1 MGRRGWERSQIRVK
15 TVIRLGE
22 IMQRLEDKVAVVT
35 GAGRGIGREIALLM
49 AAQGAKVVV
58 NDLGGN
64 TDGTGTGK
72 IADDVVAEIRAAG
85 GEAVSNTDS
94 VAEVG
99 GGEALVQTALDSF
112 GGMDIL
118 VNNAGILRDRTIFKM
133 EESDWDAVLAVHLKG
148 HYCCTRPFANYIRN
162 ENRTGGRIIN
172 FSSVSGLF
180 GNFGQANYAAAK
192 AGIAGFSRVM
202 ALELAKYGCT
212 SNTISP
218 GALTRMT
225 IPLRENRGES
235 VGDNEIERRP
245 TAHRTH
251 LCLASQRRICGVL
264 PQRSSTPAAVASPSC
279 SSQKSLSN
287 QNAAAYG
294 LWTNWTKSCP
304 SSLKQRK
311 RMWQQP
317 MRAPNR

>member
-1 MGRRGWERSQIRVK
+1 
-15 TVIRLGE
+15 
-22 IMQRLEDKVAVVT
+22 MQRLEDKVAVIT
-35 GAGRGIGREIALLM
+35 GAGRGIGKEIALLM
-49 AAQGAKVVV
+49 ASLGAKVVV

-94 VAEVG
+94 VAEVS
-99 GGEALVQTALDSF
+99 GGEALVQTALDNF

-133 EESDWDAVLAVHLKG
+133 EESDWDAVIAVHLKG
-148 HYCCTRPFANYIRN
+148 HYCCTRPFANYIRS

-172 FSSVSGLF
+172 FSSVSGLY

-225 IPLRENRGES
+225 IPLRENRGEN
-235 VGDNEIERRP
+235 VGDSEIESGGP
-245 TAHRTH
+245 QHIAPI
-251 LCLASQRRICGVL
+251 CAWLASDASAGITSEIFHTGRGGIAIMQQPKNIKQYKKRGSVWTMDELDQIV
-264 PQRSSTPAAVASPSC
+264 PQLIDAKKANV
-279 SSQKSLSN
+279 
-287 QNAAAYG
+287 AAADESG
-294 LWTNWTKSCP
+294 KPIEL
-304 SSLKQRK
+304 
-311 RMWQQP
+311 
-317 MRAPNR
+317 

>member
-1 MGRRGWERSQIRVK
+1 
-15 TVIRLGE
+15 
-22 IMQRLEDKVAVVT
+22 MQRLEDKVAVIT
-35 GAGRGIGREIALLM
+35 GAGRGIGKEIALLM
-49 AAQGAKVVV
+49 ASLGAKVVV

-85 GEAVSNTDS
+85 GEAVSNTNS
-94 VAEVG
+94 VAEVS
-99 GGEALVQTALDSF
+99 GGEALVQTALDNF

-133 EESDWDAVLAVHLKG
+133 EESDWDAVIAVHLKG
-148 HYCCTRPFANYIRN
+148 HYCCTRPFANYIRS

-172 FSSVSGLF
+172 FSSVSGLY

-225 IPLRENRGES
+225 IPLRENRGEN
-235 VGDNEIERRP
+235 VGDSEIESGGP
-245 TAHRTH
+245 QHIAPI
-251 LCLASQRRICGVL
+251 CAWLASDASAGITSEIFHTGRGGIAIMQQPKIIKQFKKRGSVWTMDELDQIV
-264 PQRSSTPAAVASPSC
+264 PQLIDAKKANV
-279 SSQKSLSN
+279 
-287 QNAAAYG
+287 AAADESG
-294 LWTNWTKSCP
+294 KPIEL
-304 SSLKQRK
+304 
-311 RMWQQP
+311 
-317 MRAPNR
+317 

>member
-1 MGRRGWERSQIRVK
+1 
-15 TVIRLGE
+15 
-22 IMQRLEDKVAVVT
+22 MQRLEDKVAVIT
-35 GAGRGIGREIALLM
+35 GAGRGIGKEIALLM
-49 AAQGAKVVV
+49 ASLGAKVVV

-94 VAEVG
+94 VAEVS
-99 GGEALVQTALDSF
+99 GGEALVQTALDNF

-133 EESDWDAVLAVHLKG
+133 EESDWDAVIAVHLKG
-148 HYCCTRPFANYIRN
+148 HYCCTRPFANYIRS

-172 FSSVSGLF
+172 FSSVSGLY

-225 IPLRENRGES
+225 IPLRENRGEN
-235 VGDNEIERRP
+235 VGDSEIESGGP
-245 TAHRTH
+245 QHIAPI
-251 LCLASQRRICGVL
+251 CAWLASDASAGITSEIFHTGRGGIAIMQQPKIIKQFKKRGSVWSMDELDQIV
-264 PQRSSTPAAVASPSC
+264 PQLIDAKKANV
-279 SSQKSLSN
+279 
-287 QNAAAYG
+287 AAADESG
-294 LWTNWTKSCP
+294 KPIEL
-304 SSLKQRK
+304 
-311 RMWQQP
+311 
-317 MRAPNR
+317 